1 MEEQNLVY
9 ELDGKLYINLTNACT
24 NQCLFCIRNL
34 KDDVKGK
41 TLWLSDEAVKS
52 SDVIAQFK
60 TLYNDEKEV
69 IFCGYGEPTLKLDV
83 LKEVAEYIK
92 KSYPQIKIRLNTNG
106 HANFVYKRNILPE
119 LKGLVDDIS
128 ISLNAQSEELY
139 RELSQPNIK
148 TETPLA
154 EVEDFIKKSVEAGF
168 ETTASV
174 VTNYKDYNVD
184 VDKCEKIAHNLGAK
198 FRNREWLNNGY

>member
-1 MEEQNLVY
+1 MKEQNLVY

-41 TLWLSDEAVKS
+41 SLWLNNENVKS
-52 SDVIAQFK
+52 SDVIEQFNAI
-60 TLYNDEKEV
+60 YNGEKDV
-69 IFCGYGEPTLKLDV
+69 IFCGYGEPTLKLDI
-83 LKEVAEYIK
+83 LEEVAKYIK
-92 KSYPQIKIRLNTNG
+92 ENYPQITVRLNTNG

-128 ISLNAQSEELY
+128 VSLNAQNEELY
-139 RELSQPNIK
+139 KELSQPNIK
-148 TETPLA
+148 CETPLA
-154 EVEDFIKKSVEAGF
+154 EVEDFIRKSVEEGF
-168 ETTASV
+168 NTTASV

-184 VDKCEKIAHNLGAK
+184 VEKCENIAHNLGAK
-198 FRNREWLNNGY
+198 FRNREWLDNGY

>member
-1 MEEQNLVY
+1 MKEQNLVY

-41 TLWLSDEAVKS
+41 SLWLNNENVKS
-52 SDVIAQFK
+52 SDVIEQFNAI
-60 TLYNDEKEV
+60 YNGEKDV
-69 IFCGYGEPTLKLDV
+69 IFCGYGEPTLKLEV
-83 LKEVAEYIK
+83 LEEVAKYIK
-92 KSYPQIKIRLNTNG
+92 ENYPQITVRLNTNG

-128 ISLNAQSEELY
+128 VSLNAQNEELY
-139 RELSQPNIK
+139 KELSQPNIK
-148 TETPLA
+148 CETPLA
-154 EVEDFIKKSVEAGF
+154 EVEDFIKKSVEEGF
-168 ETTASV
+168 NTTASV

-184 VDKCEKIAHNLGAK
+184 VEKCEEIAHNLGAK
-198 FRNREWLNNGY
+198 FRNREWLDNGY

>member
-9 ELDGKLYINLTNACT
+9 LLDGKIYINLTNACT

-41 TLWLSDEAVKS
+41 SLWLSNEKFKS
-52 SDVIAQFK
+52 SDVIEQFNSIH
-60 TLYNDEKEV
+60 TVENEV
-69 IFCGYGEPTLKLDV
+69 IFCGYGEPTLKLDI

-92 KSYPQIKIRLNTNG
+92 ENYPQIKIRLNTNG
-106 HANFVYKRNILPE
+106 HANFVYNRNILPE

-128 ISLNAQSEELY
+128 VSLNAQSEELY

-148 TETPLA
+148 CEKPLA
-154 EVEDFIKKSVEAGF
+154 EVEDFIKKSVEEGF
-168 ETTASV
+168 NTTASV

-184 VDKCEKIAHNLGAK
+184 VEECEKIAQNLGAK
-198 FRNREWLNNGY
+198 FRNREWLDNGY